1 LFSLVY
7 TNMIKIF
14 IVDDDQSLQR
24 LYGLILKEAGFEIIG
39 TAINGKIAVEKYK
52 KFKEKPDVI
61 LMDHRMPIKNGIDA
75 MIEILAIENST
86 NIVFAS
92 ADINIKERALLLG
105 ACAFLDK
112 PFKMQ
117 GLITTIKNITENLFA
132 V

>member
-1 LFSLVY
+1 
-7 TNMIKIF
+7 MKIF

-52 KFKEKPDVI
+52 EFTEKPDVI
-61 LMDHRMPIKNGIDA
+61 LMDHRMPIMNGLNA
-75 MIEILAIENST
+75 MIEILELEKET

-92 ADINIKERALLLG
+92 ADINIKEKALSLG

-117 GLITTIKNITENLFA
+117 NLITTIKNIFENLI
-132 V
+132 VDN

>member
-1 LFSLVY
+1 
-7 TNMIKIF
+7 MKIF

-52 KFKEKPDVI
+52 EFTEKPDVI
-61 LMDHRMPIKNGIDA
+61 LMDHRMPIMNGLNA
-75 MIEILAIENST
+75 MIEILELEKET

-92 ADINIKERALLLG
+92 ADINIKEKALSLG

-117 GLITTIKNITENLFA
+117 NLIITIKNIFEKLIVDN
-132 V
+132 